1 MTPPNGMISRQLPSG
16 PKNKLWGMGIFLL
29 LILSACDRPF
39 VEPRVPIIE
48 IVAPSLD
55 RLFFDST
62 VVISAS
68 ASSFREIDRI
78 ERDGRLMTFDSANG
92 VWVDTVRLQPGYNDF
107 EIKAYDVEEVAG
119 SQVVQL
125 AHLRPQ
131 FTDDA
136 PNLPAPWRL
145 GGHTA
150 TLLRNGDLLVTG
162 GSASTSQAAFQAA
175 FLLPLNGVT
184 FSRLSE
190 DMLTAR
196 IGHTASLLPDGRV
209 LILGGSNS
217 AALSNASQ
225 LVSNVEVYDPATQLF
240 RPIIVKGTPL
250 KRAYHVTFVSPGS
263 ANPII
268 DIYGGRGLSDNINSE
283 LLVTRRD
290 FRTFTLIGDTLQSLS
305 ADGEIIQDIG
315 PAFGVANAEISPSS
329 TREPGRYLIT
339 GTEFLESE
347 QTSVNFTIDF
357 GSAPIRIDLLPPHRI
372 PRTFHSAVALEEG
385 LLIFSGGFQGTQ
397 GTALNSSEIYLASAE
412 RFLVIDDRVPTRPQF
427 LHTATKLPS
436 QRILMLG
443 GFSRTGEAISEAQYF
458 TWGKQQ

>member
-1 MTPPNGMISRQLPSG
+1 M
-16 PKNKLWGMGIFLL
+16 LWCMGIFLL
-29 LILSACDRPF
+29 LILPACDRPF

-48 IVAPSLD
+48 ITAPSLD

-62 VVISAS
+62 AVIRAS
-68 ASSFREIDRI
+68 ASSFREIDRL
-78 ERDGRLMTFDSANG
+78 ERDGQLMTFDTENG
-92 VWVDTVRLQPGYNDF
+92 VWVDTIKLQPGFNDF
-107 EIKAYDVEEVAG
+107 EITAYDIEQVSG
-119 SQVVQL
+119 NQVVQL

-131 FTDDA
+131 FTNDA

-150 TLLRNGDLLVTG
+150 TLLNNGDLLVAG
-162 GSASTSQAAFQAA
+162 GAASTSQAAFQAA
-175 FLLPLNGVT
+175 FLLPLNGT
-184 FSRLSE
+184 AFSRLAE

-217 AALSNASQ
+217 AALSNVSQ
-225 LVSNVEVYDPATQLF
+225 LVTNAEVYDPSTQRF
-240 RPIIVKGTPL
+240 KPVTVKGAPL
-250 KRAYHVTFVSPGS
+250 KRAYHVAFVSPGS
-263 ANPII
+263 TNPII
-268 DIYGGRGLSDNINSE
+268 DIYGGRGPSANANSE
-283 LLVTRRD
+283 LLINRRD

-305 ADGEIIQDIG
+305 LDGEIIQDIG
-315 PAFGVANAEISPSS
+315 PAFGVASAKITPPSPQ
-329 TREPGRYLIT
+329 EPGSYLIT

-357 GSAPIRIDLLPPHRI
+357 ASAPIRIDLLPPHRI
-372 PRTFHSAVALEEG
+372 PRTFHTAVSLEEG

-436 QRILMLG
+436 ERILMLG
-443 GFSRTGEAISEAQYF
+443 GFSRTGEAITEAQYF

>member
-1 MTPPNGMISRQLPSG
+1 M
-16 PKNKLWGMGIFLL
+16 LWGMGIFMLVL
-29 LILSACDRPF
+29 LSACDRPF
-39 VEPRVPIIE
+39 VEPRLPIVE
-48 IVAPSLD
+48 IVAPSVD

-62 VVISAS
+62 VVIRAT
-68 ASSFREIDRI
+68 ASSFREIERI
-78 ERDGRLMTFDSANG
+78 ERDGQLMQFDSENG
-92 VWVDTVRLQPGYNDF
+92 VWVDTVRLQPGFNNF
-107 EIKAYDVEEVAG
+107 EIKAFDTENVAG
-119 SQVVQL
+119 SQVIQL

-131 FTDDA
+131 FTSDA

-145 GGHTA
+145 GGHSA

-162 GSASTSQAAFQAA
+162 GAASTSQAAFQAA
-175 FLLPLNGVT
+175 FLLPLNGT
-184 FSRLSE
+184 AFSRLAD

-196 IGHTASLLPDGRV
+196 IGHTATLLPDGRV

-225 LVSNVEVYDPATQLF
+225 LVANAEIYDPGTQRFKPLT
-240 RPIIVKGTPL
+240 IKGTPL
-250 KRAYHVTFVSPGS
+250 RRAYHVAFVSPGS
-263 ANPII
+263 TNPII
-268 DIYGGRGLSDNINSE
+268 DIYGGRGPSENANSE

-290 FRTFTLIGDTLQSLS
+290 FRTFSLVGDTLQSLS

-315 PAFGVANAEISPSS
+315 PAFGVASTEITPPSPQQ
-329 TREPGRYLIT
+329 PGRYLIT
-339 GTEFLESE
+339 GTEFLESA

-372 PRTFHSAVALEEG
+372 PRTFHTAVALEEG

-412 RFLVIDDRVPTRPQF
+412 RFLLIDDRVPTRPQF

-443 GFSRTGEAISEAQYF
+443 GFSRTGEAITEAQYF